1 MMRNENSKKASPDIF
16 GGKPHKYIPLQPE
29 PFKII
34 AFDHKHRVIQE
45 YPKNIGFVP
54 KTSGFG

>member
-1 MMRNENSKKASPDIF
+1 MVDWMFVKHISIDFMDEYI
-16 GGKPHKYIPLQPE
+16 YIPLQPE

-34 AFDHKHRVIQE
+34 GFEHKHRVFQE